1 MYQTDLEMTS
11 SIIVEYSEFIVK
23 HYRDLDYAKKLLKT
37 YFDHLPFNQ
46 FLCIRYLEFMKNF
59 ENKEGFYE

>member
-11 SIIVEYSEFIVK
+11 SIVVEYSEFIVK

-46 FLCIRYLEFMKNF
+46 FLCIRYL
-59 ENKEGFYE
+59 